1 MLEKER
7 AEIEK
12 KLDSMT
18 REQLIDFCK
27 CNLCYDDDYV
37 RVGGVW
43 IIDIPRKM
51 LREEVNDDD

>member
-18 REQLIDFCK
+18 HEQLISFCK
-27 CNLCYDDDYV
+27 ANLCYDDDYV

-51 LREEVNDDD
+51 LREEVDHND